1 MRGFDHRI
9 TTCAPAPVPP
19 HVAAAQVRDIQ
30 TNVTYIRETIV
41 SIKPDDVTLDL
52 SPLYDA
58 ERQAADAV
66 DVVEVWSGDARD
78 ILQGLKASFV
88 IFGVCAIALAL
99 FGIAVLWRR
108 VRPAVTPHISTHHT
122 AVQPCLGQSCACRSV
137 LLWRH
142 TPTTP
147 AAPQTTTF
155 GAVQTRSL
163 LYLFFALAGA
173 WTFIA
178 WLLGTLGV
186 TVRTFFRDLC
196 DVLLLH
202 VNGEQNAWIL
212 DTLRCRELRRG
223 IRGLGTA
230 MAAANAKIE
239 DVNADIESAP
249 LACGLQLSLG
259 RGLALSRERH
269 QCLAHV
275 GLTTKQHRGPGCAG
289 MRELRFVPPGTALAV
304 PLSRS
309 TGVAV
314 CARAG
319 HVWVGSAQQGAERS
333 TKLTV
338 SQSKELTLD
347 T

>member
-249 LACGLQLSLG
+249 LAWGPQTVPRPRTRAPSRTSPVSCSCGTHNKTASG
-259 RGLALSRERH
+259 AGLRWHARAALCPTRH
-269 QCLAHV
+269 RAGCPCVA
-275 GLTTKQHRGPGCAG
+275 QHRRGRVRACRPCVGRTRTARC
-289 MRELRFVPPGTALAV
+289 REVHKTN
-304 PLSRS
+304 
-309 TGVAV
+309 GVSV
-314 CARAG
+314 KG
-319 HVWVGSAQQGAERS
+319 V
-333 TKLTV
+333 
-338 SQSKELTLD
+338 D